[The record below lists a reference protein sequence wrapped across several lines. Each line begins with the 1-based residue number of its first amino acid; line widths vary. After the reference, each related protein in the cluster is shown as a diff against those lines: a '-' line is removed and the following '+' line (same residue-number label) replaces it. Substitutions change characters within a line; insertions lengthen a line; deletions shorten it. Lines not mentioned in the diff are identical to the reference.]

1 MSPAPTER
9 GGGTVLE
16 GRYRVDGVLAR
27 GGMSVVHRGMDL
39 RLERPVAVK
48 VLDRALAEDPA
59 FVRRFERE
67 ARAAARLAHPGIVAV
82 HDQGRDADGTT
93 FLILEL
99 VEGGTL
105 RDVLREH
112 RRLPPAMAL
121 TVVEQVVTAL
131 RVAHRR
137 GLVHQD
143 VKPENVLVSHEGAV
157 KVADFG
163 LVAAAWDAGGAEDPS
178 EDGEMILGTVAYL
191 SPEQV
196 ADGHAD
202 VRSDLYSAG
211 IVLFEL
217 LTGAP
222 PYDGGT
228 PARVASRHLAEDVP
242 PPSTRVGGIPRALDR
257 LVVAMTRRDP
267 EARPAD
273 ADEFLTDAR
282 DVRVRAGLPVLA
294 VHPPPVRTA
303 VPPPP
308 RPMRGTRLLDLREDD
323 DPALAD
329 DDGDVDPEDD
339 GDSDDPEARATSDAE
354 RVDDVDEAIERLER
368 RRARTRSRRVLAA
381 WLLLVVLASLAAGA
395 AGWSLGAALLTSG

>member
-1 MSPAPTER
+1 M
-9 GGGTVLE
+9 LE

-48 VLDRALAEDPA
+48 VLDRTLAEDPA

-131 RVAHRR
+131 RAAHRR

-163 LVAAAWDAGGAEDPS
+163 LVAAAWDADGADDPADDGG
-178 EDGEMILGTVAYL
+178 MLLGTVAYL

-202 VRSDLYSAG
+202 ARSDLYAAG

-222 PYDGGT
+222 PYDGDT
-228 PARVASRHLAEDVP
+228 PGRTASRHVAEDVP
-242 PPSTRVGGIPRALDR
+242 PPSSRVGGIPRALDR

-267 EARPAD
+267 EERPAD
-273 ADEFLTDAR
+273 ADEFLADAR
-282 DVRVRAGLPVLA
+282 EVRVRARLPVL
-294 VHPPPVRTA
+294 P
-303 VPPPP
+303 VPPPATRTAIP
-308 RPMRGTRLLDLREDD
+308 APSRSMRGTRLLDRHADADRADDLGEDLD
-323 DPALAD
+323 DETEDETDDD
-329 DDGDVDPEDD
+329 DDGTGPDPRTAP
-339 GDSDDPEARATSDAE
+339 G
-354 RVDDVDEAIERLER
+354 RVDDIDVAIGDLER
-368 RRARTRSRRVLAA
+368 RRARVRSRRLLAA
-381 WLLLVVLASLAAGA
+381 WVLLVVLASLAAGA
-395 AGWSLGAALLTSG
+395 AGWGLGAGLLVGS